1 MLEPRGLAYI
11 FTGHPAMFGIMF
23 AETVPTEY
31 RDWAASD
38 HELYDAIAVGM
49 HARGAM
55 PEPDSR
61 EPWFMCEA
69 HAQGD
74 IVDRVVSAFA
84 DSLDAALEA
93 RAHGETARAVQGAAA
108 HPTAG

>member
-1 MLEPRGLAYI
+1 MSIPFTI
-11 FTGHPAMFGIMF
+11 FG
-23 AETVPTEY
+23 VS
-31 RDWAASD
+31 DWANTD
-38 HELYDAIAVGM
+38 HDLYDAIAVGM

-69 HAQGD
+69 HAGGD
-74 IVDRVVSAFA
+74 TVDKVLSIFS

-93 RAHGETARAVQGAAA
+93 RAHGASLSPA
-108 HPTAG
+108 HESTYASADSTH